1 MCKKHKGK
9 KPSVHIHL
17 STIYHKG
24 GAKPRVKRDW
34 MREKRKELGLTQ
46 VQLSAKANVS
56 IRSISH
62 AEMGVRT
69 PRVVRSADEIVDRHI
84 KEVSKSNQDI
94 GSGNDFSILILL
106 VISFADASGLCRL
119 FLGNMVRF
127 SKPFKPFVKKHN

>member
-1 MCKKHKGK
+1 MR
-9 KPSVHIHL
+9 IHL

-62 AEMGVRT
+62 AELGQRDPEVPIAKRLANVLGVDWT
-69 PRVVRSADEIVDRHI
+69 KFYEEP
-84 KEVSKSNQDI
+84 
-94 GSGNDFSILILL
+94 
-106 VISFADASGLCRL
+106 
-119 FLGNMVRF
+119 
-127 SKPFKPFVKKHN
+127 

>member
-1 MCKKHKGK
+1 MQKCYLQTKFIDVYLMCKKHKGK

-34 MREKRKELGLTQ
+34 MRQRRKELELTQ

-62 AEMGVRT
+62 AEMGTRD
-69 PRVVRSADEIVDRHI
+69 P
-84 KEVSKSNQDI
+84 EVPTAKR
-94 GSGNDFSILILL
+94 L
-106 VISFADASGLCRL
+106 ASV
-119 FLGNMVRF
+119 LGVHWTKF
-127 SKPFKPFVKKHN
+127 YEE

>member
-62 AEMGVRT
+62 AELGQRDPEVPIAKRLASVLGVHWT
-69 PRVVRSADEIVDRHI
+69 KFYEEP
-84 KEVSKSNQDI
+84 
-94 GSGNDFSILILL
+94 
-106 VISFADASGLCRL
+106 
-119 FLGNMVRF
+119 
-127 SKPFKPFVKKHN
+127 